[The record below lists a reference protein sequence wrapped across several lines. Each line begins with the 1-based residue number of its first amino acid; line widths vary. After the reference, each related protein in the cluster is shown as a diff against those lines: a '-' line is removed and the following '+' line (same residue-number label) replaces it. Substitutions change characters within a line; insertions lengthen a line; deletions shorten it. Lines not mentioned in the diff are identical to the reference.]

1 MRTII
6 YSTLLLTALL
16 FTPQMIDA
24 HYDSSESLKSS
35 HIFGKGVGS
44 STVLESVSLSSNT
57 SSTQSTSQT
66 QTAEAAEE
74 VVASNKLEEL
84 NRVASEIK
92 DTLKAVIT
100 TTAAVATGF
109 VDLATAAVQVAISAV
124 TLVFTIGKLV
134 FLIPKALSIMYSIT
148 AEGVDNM

>member
-1 MRTII
+1 LRTII

-16 FTPQMIDA
+16 FTPQMIDVR
-24 HYDSSESLKSS
+24 YGSSESLKFS
-35 HIFGKGVGS
+35 HIFEKGVGS

-66 QTAEAAEE
+66 QTTETAEE
-74 VVASNKLEEL
+74 VVSSNNLSELKL
-84 NRVASEIK
+84 VASEMR
-92 DTLKAVIT
+92 DNLKAAIT

-124 TLVFTIGKLV
+124 TLVFSVGKLGW
-134 FLIPKALSIMYSIT
+134 LTLKTLYILGSIA
-148 AEGVDNM
+148 AEGVDSM